1 MKLTRN
7 SGRITGI
14 SLLLMILVA
23 IFSLMNLN
31 SKIIVEGDTAATLN
45 NIAMFKVDFWVGIIG
60 YLAILF
66 LDVVVSLGLYIVFK
80 PANRKFSL
88 VTAILRLVY
97 TAIALVSLIF
107 LAFHVPNIYVNGLL
121 VAYIF
126 FILHLF
132 FLGITI
138 LKADFFPKIFG
149 ILLVVSVPCYIIMTY
164 GYLFIPLKLLSLLT
178 SIVMVPGIL
187 AELLLGVW
195 LIIKS
200 KKFSELENGSGIM

>member
-23 IFSLMNLN
+23 IFSLMNLD
-31 SKIIVEGDTAATLN
+31 SKIIVEGDTAGTLN
-45 NIAMFKVDFWVGIIG
+45 NIATYKVDFWVGIIG
-60 YLAILF
+60 YYIILF

-80 PANRKFSL
+80 PADIKLSL
-88 VTAILRLVY
+88 ITAVLRLVY
-97 TAIALVSLIF
+97 TAVALVSLIF
-107 LAFHVPNIYVNGLL
+107 LTFHIPNIYVNGLL

-138 LKADFFPKIFG
+138 LKADYFPKFFG
-149 ILLVVSVPCYIIMTY
+149 ILLVVSAPCYIIMTY
-164 GYLFIPLKLLSLLT
+164 GHLFIPADVLKLLN
-178 SIVMVPGIL
+178 SIVMGPAVL
-187 AELLLGVW
+187 AELALGVW

-200 KKFSELENGSGIM
+200 KKFSELKNR